1 MARVVLGVTGSIAA
15 YRAADLAR
23 DLMREGHEVRVCLT
37 RAAAEFV
44 TPALFEALS
53 GQPCLQDVFEEPD
66 RGRMAH
72 IDWARQADLIL
83 IAPATA
89 DALNR
94 LAAGVADDMLMTIAL
109 ATTAPMAIAPAMNP
123 AMYAHATTQS
133 ALKTLAARGAWIIE
147 PSTGDV
153 ACGENGQGK
162 LAANSEILA
171 VARQIL
177 NRSQQLLGQRVLIT
191 SGPTQEAIDDV
202 RYLSN
207 RSSGKMGVAL
217 ARAARWM
224 GAEVTLISGPV
235 DIALPTD
242 VDVVHVKTAL
252 EMLAAVKAHG
262 TLASLIIGC
271 AAVADYRP
279 AHPVA
284 GKLRR
289 TEAPLHLELTPNPD
303 IIAAAATSFPHAR
316 VVAFAAEPSGDP
328 ATARAKMERKGVW
341 AIAMNDVSRPG
352 LGFGSDENELRL
364 MTAEGDESSGVMSKL
379 GCALWL
385 LERVA
390 PQLP

>member
-1 MARVVLGVTGSIAA
+1 MARVVLGVTGSVAA

-37 RAAAEFV
+37 RAAAQFV
-44 TPALFEALS
+44 TPALFEALT
-53 GQPCLQDVFEEPD
+53 GHTCLQDVFEEPE

-72 IDWARQADLIL
+72 IDWARHADLIL

-89 DALNR
+89 DALNK

-109 ATTAPMAIAPAMNP
+109 ATTAPMALAPAMNP
-123 AMYAHATTQS
+123 AMYTHETTQH
-133 ALKTLAARGAWIIE
+133 ALRTLAARGAWVIE
-147 PSTGDV
+147 PASGDV

-162 LAANSEILA
+162 LAANTEIVAAAQQILA
-171 VARQIL
+171 
-177 NRSQQLLGQRVLIT
+177 RSNILLGQKVLIT
-191 SGPTQEAIDDV
+191 SGPTQEPIDDV
-202 RYLSN
+202 RFMSN

-242 VDVVHVKTAL
+242 VRIVSVRTAQD
-252 EMLAAVKAHG
+252 MMAAVNAHG
-262 TLASLIIGC
+262 AGANLIIGC

-279 AHPVA
+279 ANPVT
-284 GKLRR
+284 GKIRR
-289 TEAPLHLELTPNPD
+289 TEEPLNLELIPNPD
-303 IIAAAATSFPHAR
+303 IIATAAQSFSGAR
-316 VVAFAAEPSGDP
+316 VVAFAAEPSADP
-328 ATARAKMERKGVW
+328 HIARAKMEKKGVW
-341 AIAMNDVSRPG
+341 GIAMNDVSRPG

-364 MTAEGDESSGVMSKL
+364 LTPTNDECSGVMSKL

-385 LERVA
+385 LERIA
-390 PQLP
+390 PGQ